1 MAVKVCR
8 REFLAGAAGAAVSAS
23 IAFPAIAQPKP
34 VRIGLLTVKTGP
46 LASGGIQM
54 EQGTTRFLKDRSYT
68 LAGRKIELI
77 VEDGQG
83 RPDVSLTKLRK
94 IVEHDRVHIVAGV
107 LFGHIGYAL
116 APKVEEYKVP
126 ALFTVTAADDLT
138 QRLKYR
144 WVIRTGWA
152 SSQPSHPFGEYA
164 AKTLGYKKVAVIAS
178 DYAFGWE
185 VVGGFQRTFEEN
197 GGQVIQKLWAPLG
210 VMDLAP
216 YIAKLRRDADAVLT
230 MIAGASTI
238 QFMKQYDEAG
248 LRGKIPLIGVG
259 PAVDEALLPSMG
271 DEAIGV
277 ISPLIYSGALDTPA
291 NRRFAKEYRARF
303 GKVPSYFA
311 ETNYTSG
318 RWINEAVRG
327 LGGNVEDREKLLAAL
342 RRVEIPDAP
351 RGPIKLDSYGNPIQN
366 VYFRKVERNRDGEL
380 QNTVIVTIP
389 AVSQFW
395 KYNPEEF
402 LRQPVYSR
410 DVPACRYC

>member
-1 MAVKVCR
+1 MSTNRFAAALSVLVASVLVVVAVTPAQQTPIKIG
-8 REFLAGAAGAAVSAS
+8 FTTDLTGTAAQAAKDMVNG
-23 IAFPAIAQPKP
+23 FTMYLDE
-34 VRIGLLTVKTGP
+34 V
-46 LASGGIQM
+46 GGQM
-54 EQGTTRFLKDRSYT
+54 
-68 LAGRKIELI
+68 AGRKVELI
-77 VEDGQG
+77 VEDTQG
-83 RPDVSLTKLRK
+83 RPDVALTKLRK
-94 IVEHDRVHIVAGV
+94 LVEHDRVHLVAGV
-107 LFGHIGYAL
+107 LFGHLGYAM
-116 APKVEEYKVP
+116 APKVEEYKIP

-144 WVIRTGWA
+144 WIIRTGWA

-164 AKTLGYKKVAVIAS
+164 AKTLGYRKVAVIAS

-197 GGQVIQKLWAPLG
+197 GGQVVQKLWAPLG
-210 VMDLAP
+210 AMDLAP
-216 YIAKLRRDADAVLT
+216 FIAKLRRDVDAVLT

-238 QFMKQYDEAG
+238 QFMKQYEEAG
-248 LRGKIPLIGVG
+248 LKGKIPLIAGG

-291 NRRFAKEYRARF
+291 NRRFAREYRAKF

-318 RWINEAVRG
+318 RWINEAVRS
-327 LGGNVEDREKLLAAL
+327 LAGNVEDREKMLAAL
-342 RRVEIPDAP
+342 RKVEIPDAP
-351 RGPIKLDSYGNPIQN
+351 RGPVKLDGYGNPIQN
-366 VYFRKVERNRDGEL
+366 VYFRKVERNREGEL

-395 KYNPEEF
+395 RYNPEEF
-402 LRQPVYSR
+402 LKQPVYSR
-410 DVPACRYC
+410 DVPPCRYC

>member
-1 MAVKVCR
+1 MSANRFSIVLGALLVLL
-8 REFLAGAAGAAVSAS
+8 LAGIGVA
-23 IAFPAIAQPKP
+23 PAQPGP
-34 VRIGLLTVKTGP
+34 IRIGFVTDLTGP
-46 LASGGIQM
+46 AAQAAKDMVNGLTLYLDEIGSQM
-54 EQGTTRFLKDRSYT
+54 
-68 LAGRKIELI
+68 AGRKVELI
-77 VEDGQG
+77 VEDSQG
-83 RPDVSLTKLRK
+83 RPDVALTKLRK

-107 LFGHIGYAL
+107 LFGHIGYAM
-116 APKVEEYKVP
+116 APKVEEYRIP
-126 ALFTVTAADDLT
+126 ALFTVAASDDLT

-164 AKTLGYKKVAVIAS
+164 ARTLGYRKVAVVAS

-210 VMDLAP
+210 VMDLSP
-216 YIAKLRRDADAVLT
+216 YIAKIRRDADAVLT
-230 MIAGASTI
+230 MIAGASTL
-238 QFMKQYDEAG
+238 QFLKQYEEAG
-248 LRGKIPLIGVG
+248 LKARIPLIGGG

-271 DEAIGV
+271 DEALGV
-277 ISPLIYSGALDTPA
+277 VTPLIYSGALETPA
-291 NRRFAKEYRARF
+291 NRRFVKEYRARF
-303 GKVPSYFA
+303 GKVPSYFS

-318 RWINEAVRG
+318 RWINEAVKA

-342 RRVEIPDAP
+342 RKVEIADAP
-351 RGPIKLDSYGNPIQN
+351 RGPVRLDTYGNPIQN
-366 VYFRKVERNRDGEL
+366 VYFRKVERNREGEL

-395 KYNPEEF
+395 KYSPDDF

-410 DVPACRYC
+410 DVPPCRYC

>member
-1 MAVKVCR
+1 MSATRSLTTIGV
-8 REFLAGAAGAAVSAS
+8 LAGLVLALACGAL
-23 IAFPAIAQPKP
+23 AQQGPIK
-34 VRIGLLTVKTGP
+34 IGFVTDLTGP
-46 LASGGIQM
+46 AAQAAKDMVNGITLYLDEIGSQM
-54 EQGTTRFLKDRSYT
+54 T
-68 LAGRKIELI
+68 GRKVELI
-77 VEDGQG
+77 VEDSQG
-83 RPDVSLTKLRK
+83 RPDVALTKLRK

-116 APKVEEYKVP
+116 APKVEEYRIP
-126 ALFTVTAADDLT
+126 ALFTVAASDDLT

-164 AKTLGYKKVAVIAS
+164 AKTLRYRRVAVVAS

-185 VVGGFQRTFEEN
+185 VVGGFQRTFEES

-210 VMDLAP
+210 VMDLSP
-216 YIAKLRRDADAVLT
+216 YIAKIRRDANAVLT
-230 MIAGASTI
+230 MIAGASTL
-238 QFMKQYDEAG
+238 QFLKQYEEAG
-248 LRGKIPLIGVG
+248 LKGKIPLIGGG

-271 DEAIGV
+271 DEALGV
-277 ISPLIYSGALDTPA
+277 ITPLIYSGALDTPA
-291 NRRFAKEYRARF
+291 NRRFVKDYRARF
-303 GKVPSYFA
+303 GKVPSYFS

-318 RWINEAVRG
+318 RWINEAVKA

-342 RRVEIPDAP
+342 RKVEIPDAA
-351 RGPIKLDSYGNPIQN
+351 RGPIKLDPYGNPIQN
-366 VYFRKVERNRDGEL
+366 VYFRKVERNREGEL

-395 KYNPEEF
+395 KYPPEQF

-410 DVPACRYC
+410 DVPPCRYC

>member
-1 MAVKVCR
+1 MSPR
-8 REFLAGAAGAAVSAS
+8 RVFVLAAALVVLLLAAIVGTA
-23 IAFPAIAQPKP
+23 PAQQGPIK
-34 VRIGLLTVKTGP
+34 IGFVTDLTGP
-46 LASGGIQM
+46 AAQAAKDMVNGITLYLDEIGSQM
-54 EQGTTRFLKDRSYT
+54 
-68 LAGRKIELI
+68 AGRKVELI
-77 VEDGQG
+77 VEDSQG
-83 RPDVSLTKLRK
+83 RPDVALTKLRK

-107 LFGHIGYAL
+107 LFGHIGYAM
-116 APKVEEYKVP
+116 APKVEEYKLP

-164 AKTLGYKKVAVIAS
+164 AKTLRYKKVAVIAS

-185 VVGGFQRTFEEN
+185 VVGGFQRTFEES

-210 VMDLAP
+210 AMDLAP
-216 YIAKLRRDADAVLT
+216 FIAKLRRDADAVLT

-248 LRGKIPLIGVG
+248 LRGKIPLIAGG

-271 DEAIGV
+271 DETIGV

-318 RWINEAVRG
+318 RWINEAVRA
-327 LGGNVEDREKLLAAL
+327 LGGQVEDREKLLAAL

-351 RGPIKLDSYGNPIQN
+351 RGPIRLDSYGNPIQN

-395 KYNPEEF
+395 KYTPEEF

-410 DVPACRYC
+410 DVPPCQHC

>member
-1 MAVKVCR
+1 MSTNRFAAALSVLVASVLVVVAVT
-8 REFLAGAAGAAVSAS
+8 
-23 IAFPAIAQPKP
+23 PAQQTPIKIGFTTDLTGTAAQPAKDM
-34 VRIGLLTVKTGP
+34 VNGFTMYLDEV
-46 LASGGIQM
+46 GGQM
-54 EQGTTRFLKDRSYT
+54 
-68 LAGRKIELI
+68 AGRKVELI
-77 VEDGQG
+77 VEDTQG
-83 RPDVSLTKLRK
+83 RPDVALTKLRK
-94 IVEHDRVHIVAGV
+94 LVEHDRVHLVAGV
-107 LFGHIGYAL
+107 LFGHLGYAM
-116 APKVEEYKVP
+116 APKVEEYKIP

-144 WVIRTGWA
+144 WIIRTGWA

-164 AKTLGYKKVAVIAS
+164 AKTLGYRKVAVIAS

-197 GGQVIQKLWAPLG
+197 GGQVVQKLWAPLG
-210 VMDLAP
+210 AMDLAP
-216 YIAKLRRDADAVLT
+216 FIAKLRRDADAVLT

-238 QFMKQYDEAG
+238 QFMKQYEEAG
-248 LRGKIPLIGVG
+248 LKGKIPLIAGG

-291 NRRFAKEYRARF
+291 NRRFAREYRAKF

-318 RWINEAVRG
+318 RWINEAVRS
-327 LGGNVEDREKLLAAL
+327 LAGNVEDREKMLAAL
-342 RRVEIPDAP
+342 RKVEIPDAP
-351 RGPIKLDSYGNPIQN
+351 RGPVKLDGYGNPIQN
-366 VYFRKVERNRDGEL
+366 VYFRKVERNREGEL

-402 LRQPVYSR
+402 LKQPVYSR
-410 DVPACRYC
+410 DVPPCRYC

>member
-1 MAVKVCR
+1 MSR
-8 REFLAGAAGAAVSAS
+8 RRFFVTAAALA
-23 IAFPAIAQPKP
+23 AIVPTSLVAPTLAQPGAI
-34 VRIGLLTVKTGP
+34 RIGFVTPLTGP
-46 LASGGIQM
+46 AAQAAKDMVNGITLYLDEIGSQM
-54 EQGTTRFLKDRSYT
+54 
-68 LAGRKIELI
+68 AGRKVELI
-77 VEDGQG
+77 VEDSQG
-83 RPDVSLTKLRK
+83 RPDVALTKLRK

-116 APKVEEYKVP
+116 APKVEDYKIP

-164 AKTLGYKKVAVIAS
+164 AKTLGYKKVAVVAS

-185 VVGGFQRTFEEN
+185 VVGGFQRTFEEH
-197 GGQVIQKLWAPLG
+197 GCQIIQKLWAPLG

-216 YIAKLRRDADAVLT
+216 YIAKIRRDADAVLT
-230 MIAGASTI
+230 MVAGAPTI

-248 LRGKIPLIGVG
+248 LRGKIPLIAGG

-318 RWINEAVRG
+318 RWINEAVRAI
-327 LGGNVEDREKLLAAL
+327 GGQVEDREKLLAAL

-351 RGPIKLDSYGNPIQN
+351 RGPIKLDGYGNPIQN

-410 DVPACRYC
+410 DVPPCRYC

>member
-1 MAVKVCR
+1 MAMSR
-8 REFLAGAAGAAVSAS
+8 RRLS
-23 IAFPAIAQPKP
+23 IIPPALVALVLVGLVQVTPGQQGPI
-34 VRIGLLTVKTGP
+34 RIGFVTDLTGP
-46 LASGGIQM
+46 AAQAAKDMVNGITLYLDEIGSQM
-54 EQGTTRFLKDRSYT
+54 
-68 LAGRKIELI
+68 AGRKIELI
-77 VEDGQG
+77 VEDSQG
-83 RPDVSLTKLRK
+83 RPDVALTKLRK

-107 LFGHIGYAL
+107 LFGHIGYAM
-116 APKVEEYKVP
+116 APKVEEYRVP

-185 VVGGFQRTFEEN
+185 VVGGFQRTFEEA

-216 YIAKLRRDADAVLT
+216 YIAKLRRDANAVLT
-230 MIAGASTI
+230 MVAGASTI

-248 LRGKIPLIGVG
+248 LRGKIPLIGGG
-259 PAVDEALLPSMG
+259 PAVDESLLPSMG

-291 NRRFAKEYRARF
+291 NRRFAKEYRTRF

-318 RWINEAVRG
+318 RWINEAVRA
-327 LGGNVEDREKLLAAL
+327 LGGQVEDREKLLAAL
-342 RRVEIPDAP
+342 RKVEIPDAP
-351 RGPIKLDSYGNPIQN
+351 RGPIKLDGYGNPIQN
-366 VYFRKVERNRDGEL
+366 VYFRRVERNRDGEL

>member
-1 MAVKVCR
+1 MSTNRFAAALSVLVASVLVVVAVTPAQQTPIKIG
-8 REFLAGAAGAAVSAS
+8 FTTDLTGTAAQAAKDMVNG
-23 IAFPAIAQPKP
+23 FTMYLDE
-34 VRIGLLTVKTGP
+34 V
-46 LASGGIQM
+46 GGQM
-54 EQGTTRFLKDRSYT
+54 
-68 LAGRKIELI
+68 AGRKVELI
-77 VEDGQG
+77 VEDTQG
-83 RPDVSLTKLRK
+83 RPDVALTKLRK
-94 IVEHDRVHIVAGV
+94 LVEHDRVHLVAGV
-107 LFGHIGYAL
+107 LFGHLGYAM
-116 APKVEEYKVP
+116 APKVEEYKIP

-144 WVIRTGWA
+144 WIIRTGWA

-164 AKTLGYKKVAVIAS
+164 AKTLGYRKIAVIAS

-185 VVGGFQRTFEEN
+185 VVGGFQRTFEES
-197 GGQVIQKLWAPLG
+197 GGQVVQKLWAPLG
-210 VMDLAP
+210 AMDLAP
-216 YIAKLRRDADAVLT
+216 FIAKLRRDADAVLT

-238 QFMKQYDEAG
+238 QFMKQYEEAG
-248 LRGKIPLIGVG
+248 LKGKIPLIAGG

-291 NRRFAKEYRARF
+291 NRRFAREYRAKF

-318 RWINEAVRG
+318 RWINEAVRS
-327 LGGNVEDREKLLAAL
+327 LAGNVEDREKMLAAL
-342 RRVEIPDAP
+342 RKVEIPDAP
-351 RGPIKLDSYGNPIQN
+351 RGPVKLDGYGNPIQN
-366 VYFRKVERNRDGEL
+366 VYFRKVERNREGEL

-402 LRQPVYSR
+402 LKRPVYSR
-410 DVPACRYC
+410 DVPPCRYC

>member
-1 MAVKVCR
+1 MHPRRIVVDAAALVVLLLAVIVGT
-8 REFLAGAAGAAVSAS
+8 A
-23 IAFPAIAQPKP
+23 PAQQGPI
-34 VRIGLLTVKTGP
+34 RIGFVTDLTGP
-46 LASGGIQM
+46 AAQAAKDMVNGITLYLDEIGSQM
-54 EQGTTRFLKDRSYT
+54 
-68 LAGRKIELI
+68 AGRKVELI
-77 VEDGQG
+77 VEDSQG
-83 RPDVSLTKLRK
+83 RPDVALTKLRK

-164 AKTLGYKKVAVIAS
+164 AKTLRYKKVAVIAS

-185 VVGGFQRTFEEN
+185 VVGGFQRTFEES

-210 VMDLAP
+210 AMDLAP
-216 YIAKLRRDADAVLT
+216 FIAKLRRDADAVLT

-248 LRGKIPLIGVG
+248 LRGKIPLIAGG

-318 RWINEAVRG
+318 RWINEAVRA
-327 LGGNVEDREKLLAAL
+327 LGGQVEDREKLLTAL

-351 RGPIKLDSYGNPIQN
+351 RGPIRLDGYGNPIQN

-395 KYNPEEF
+395 KYTPEEF

-410 DVPACRYC
+410 DVPPCQHC

>member
-1 MAVKVCR
+1 MSTNRFAAALSVLVASVLVVVAVTPAQQTPIKIG
-8 REFLAGAAGAAVSAS
+8 FTTDLTGTAAQAAKDMVNG
-23 IAFPAIAQPKP
+23 FTMYLDE
-34 VRIGLLTVKTGP
+34 V
-46 LASGGIQM
+46 GGQM
-54 EQGTTRFLKDRSYT
+54 
-68 LAGRKIELI
+68 AGRKVELI
-77 VEDGQG
+77 VEDTQG
-83 RPDVSLTKLRK
+83 RPDVALTKLRK
-94 IVEHDRVHIVAGV
+94 LVEHDRVHLVAGV
-107 LFGHIGYAL
+107 LFGHLGYAM
-116 APKVEEYKVP
+116 APKVEEYKIP

-144 WVIRTGWA
+144 WIIRTGWA

-164 AKTLGYKKVAVIAS
+164 AKTLGYRKVAVIAS

-197 GGQVIQKLWAPLG
+197 GGQVVQKLWAPLG
-210 VMDLAP
+210 AMDLAP
-216 YIAKLRRDADAVLT
+216 FIAKLRRDADAVLT

-238 QFMKQYDEAG
+238 QFMKQYEEAG
-248 LRGKIPLIGVG
+248 LKGKIPLIAGG

-291 NRRFAKEYRARF
+291 NRRFAREYRAKF
-303 GKVPSYFA
+303 GKMPSYFA

-318 RWINEAVRG
+318 RWINEAVRS
-327 LGGNVEDREKLLAAL
+327 LAGNVEDREKMLAAL
-342 RRVEIPDAP
+342 RKVEIPDAP
-351 RGPIKLDSYGNPIQN
+351 RGPVKLDGYGNPIQN
-366 VYFRKVERNRDGEL
+366 VYFRKVERNREGEL

-402 LRQPVYSR
+402 LKQPVYSR
-410 DVPACRYC
+410 DVPPCRYC

>member
-1 MAVKVCR
+1 MDTKP
-8 REFLAGAAGAAVSAS
+8 LAAALSVLVAS
-23 IAFPAIAQPKP
+23 LLLVVALTPAQQAPIKIGFTTDLTGTAAQPAKDM
-34 VRIGLLTVKTGP
+34 VNGLTLYLDEIGG
-46 LASGGIQM
+46 QM
-54 EQGTTRFLKDRSYT
+54 
-68 LAGRKIELI
+68 AGRKVELI
-77 VEDGQG
+77 VEDTQG
-83 RPDVSLTKLRK
+83 RPDVALTKLRK
-94 IVEHDRVHIVAGV
+94 LVEHDRVHLVAGV
-107 LFGHIGYAL
+107 LFGHLGYAM
-116 APKVEEYKVP
+116 APKVEEYKIP

-164 AKTLGYKKVAVIAS
+164 AKTLGYRKVAVIAS

-185 VVGGFQRTFEEN
+185 VVGGFQRTFEEQ
-197 GGQVIQKLWAPLG
+197 GGQVVQKLWAPLG
-210 VMDLAP
+210 AMDLAP
-216 YIAKLRRDADAVLT
+216 FIAKIRRDADAVLT

-238 QFMKQYDEAG
+238 QFMKQYEEAG
-248 LRGKIPLIGVG
+248 LKGKIALIAGG
-259 PAVDEALLPSMG
+259 PAVDESLLPAMG
-271 DEAIGV
+271 DEALGV

-318 RWINEAVRG
+318 RWINEAVRS
-327 LGGNVEDREKLLAAL
+327 LGGNVEDRDKLLAAL
-342 RRVEIPDAP
+342 RKVEIPDAP
-351 RGPIKLDSYGNPIQN
+351 RGPVKLDGYGNPIQN
-366 VYFRKVERNRDGEL
+366 VYFRKVERNREGEL

-402 LRQPVYSR
+402 LKQPVYSR
-410 DVPACRYC
+410 DVPPCRYC